1 MYLRCIFSCFLNSF
15 LELPSFSVLG
25 EPSFKSLADI
35 ETPSGMSQDFSVQA
49 GPSQP
54 DALDVEDTGPA
65 VFLSSTAI
73 DGASGSAASSSS
85 LDVSSI
91 PTEVLFCTQC
101 GQIFQK

>member
-1 MYLRCIFSCFLNSF
+1 MEEYWYQWGKILDQGQVSL
-15 LELPSFSVLG
+15 FSVLG
-25 EPSFKSLADI
+25 EHTFKSLADI

-54 DALDVEDTGPA
+54 DALDVEDPGPA

-73 DGASGSAASSSS
+73 DGASGSASSSSS

-91 PTEVLFCTQC
+91 PTDVLFCEQC